1 MSWPRSGRQS
11 AVLLA
16 GVLGIVLVSCQGEP
30 GYRGRT
36 SREWM
41 TALGDSS
48 PLVRV
53 QAADALGHVLEIAP
67 RSPHVVR
74 ALIATLAD
82 SVDRVR
88 MAAATALVA
97 QGVRAEGAV
106 PGLHAALHDSAHAHV
121 RAQAA
126 SILGSLGPAAGEG
139 SIPVLIE
146 AVADDSP
153 EVRAAAL
160 HALAA
165 FGSAA
170 LIALPEIR
178 SRLDDASPSVRLRA
192 LEALTSVE
200 AADTVVVPAVRNAL
214 SDSTAAVRASAAYLL
229 GGLRA
234 AAGPAVDALVVAL
247 GDPDAEVRAAAAYAL
262 GEIGPVARAAV
273 PLLRVLLG
281 DPDPRVRQLSKDALA
296 RIESR
301 T

>member
-1 MSWPRSGRQS
+1 MSWRRSGRQS

-16 GVLGIVLVSCQGEP
+16 GVLEIVLVSCQGEP

-82 SVDRVR
+82 SIDRVR

-106 PGLHAALHDSAHAHV
+106 PGLHAALHDSAHAYV

-126 SILGSLGPAAGEG
+126 SILGNLGPSAGDG

-146 AVADDSP
+146 AVGDDSP

-178 SRLDDASPSVRLRA
+178 SRLDDPSPAFDSGHWK
-192 LEALTSVE
+192 
-200 AADTVVVPAVRNAL
+200 L
-214 SDSTAAVRASAAYLL
+214 S
-229 GGLRA
+229 
-234 AAGPAVDALVVAL
+234 
-247 GDPDAEVRAAAAYAL
+247 
-262 GEIGPVARAAV
+262 PV
-273 PLLRVLLG
+273 
-281 DPDPRVRQLSKDALA
+281 SKQP
-296 RIESR
+296 IP
-301 T
+301 